1 VQSTG
6 FTGILCGML
15 SKSAFCKSRNGDL
28 PKDALLI
35 CACRQSKINFKEFH
49 MNKGELVDAV
59 AEKASVT
66 KKQADA
72 VLSAALETIIEA
84 VSSGDKVTLV
94 GFGSFESRERKA
106 REGRNPKT
114 NEKMEIPATKV
125 PAFSA
130 GKMFRERVAPP
141 KV

>member
-1 VQSTG
+1 
-6 FTGILCGML
+6 
-15 SKSAFCKSRNGDL
+15 
-28 PKDALLI
+28 
-35 CACRQSKINFKEFH
+35 

-59 AEKASVT
+59 AQRASVT
-66 KKQADA
+66 KKEADS
-72 VLSAALETIIEA
+72 VLTAALEAIVEA

-114 NEKMEIPATKV
+114 GDKMEIPATKV

-130 GKMFRERVAPP
+130 GKLFKEKVAPAEEEKP
-141 KV
+141 APVSGKKK